1 MNRTNSKYSKF
12 LLIFV
17 SICLVFSFLFL
28 PCCLLLNYAFYQDE
42 NKTDHINDVRV
53 FVADDQPVTK
63 RYELKPCTDLYFFDM
78 LRTEFVNA
86 YPKLTIVNDTQ
97 YYAEITTNAEL
108 YDLLNVGRYDYYHW
122 TAIRFETENYTLL
135 EKDYEDDSDEY
146 AFRVDCTVFEVVVH
160 APIQRLHIG
169 VRTEFDFDAPT
180 AEKISVWLESGG
192 NGRIFNVNTDTFYLK
207 SEYSAQIKAEGTVN
221 ETVQIIADNFSDLES
236 YFDMQ
241 GLSAKEWKTDLW
253 GNCTLVGNDFI
264 ETKEISK
271 VQYLI
276 HPLVC
281 LIVVGQFLFWLI
293 WEIKLIKRQIRKK
306 QSQDN

>member
-1 MNRTNSKYSKF
+1 MNNANSTSNNA
-12 LLIFV
+12 L
-17 SICLVFSFLFL
+17 LVFVPVCLIISFLFL
-28 PCCLLLNYAFYQDE
+28 SFCLQLNHVLYEEE

-122 TAIRFETENYTLL
+122 TAIRFDTEYYTLL
-135 EKDYEDDSDEY
+135 EKDYEYDLDEY

-192 NGRIFNVNTDTFYLK
+192 NGRIFNVNTDTFYLN
-207 SEYSAQIKAEGTVN
+207 SESVVKLKAEGTVN
-221 ETVQIIADNFSDLES
+221 ETVQIIVDNFSGLES

-241 GLSAKEWKTDLW
+241 GLSAKEWETDLS
-253 GNCTLVGNDFI
+253 GNYTLVGNDFI

-276 HPLVC
+276 HSLVC
-281 LIVVGQFLFWLI
+281 LIVVGPFLFWLI